1 MTAAHGLYNPKLNL
15 INQGIEGFRNAYFNL
30 TEPDLIAHSLM
41 RKEGELGIGGT
52 LLVKTGKFTG
62 RSPKDKHIVVS
73 ETTEN
78 SVWWE
83 RNARMSTD
91 AFNRLHRDMLHYVV
105 GKDLYVQDLFGGA
118 DPENRIG
125 VRVISELCWHNLFI
139 RHLLIRPEQNQ
150 IKDFVCDF
158 SIINLPGFFADPEKH
173 GCRSETVIAI
183 NFDKKLILIG
193 GTEYAG
199 ENKKAVFTLL
209 NYILPEAGIMPMHC
223 SANISKKDPSNSA
236 IFFGLSGTGKT
247 TLSSDPDR
255 ILIGDDEHG
264 WSDKGIFNFEGG
276 CLSLIHI

>member
-158 SIINLPGFFADPEKH
+158 SIIN
-173 GCRSETVIAI
+173 
-183 NFDKKLILIG
+183 
-193 GTEYAG
+193 
-199 ENKKAVFTLL
+199 
-209 NYILPEAGIMPMHC
+209 
-223 SANISKKDPSNSA
+223 
-236 IFFGLSGTGKT
+236 
-247 TLSSDPDR
+247 TLSFTHLPMTP
-255 ILIGDDEHG
+255 
-264 WSDKGIFNFEGG
+264 KA
-276 CLSLIHI
+276 